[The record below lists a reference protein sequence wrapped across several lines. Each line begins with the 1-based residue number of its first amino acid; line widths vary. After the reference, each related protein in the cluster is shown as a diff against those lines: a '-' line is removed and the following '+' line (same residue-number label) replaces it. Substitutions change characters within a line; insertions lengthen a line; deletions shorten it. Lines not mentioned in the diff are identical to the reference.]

1 MPELRNIT
9 PDEFELWMS
18 TESRAH
24 GNRLNH
30 DPEHLRPRFDLGRS
44 IAVFE
49 DGQIVGGCHSHLL
62 EMSIPGGTAGGGNP
76 YAGSRAPTRLSR
88 RLTCL
93 GHHFGRGIR
102 RTGSHGQVSH

>member
-1 MPELRNIT
+1 
-9 PDEFELWMS
+9 MS

-30 DPEHLRPRFDLGRS
+30 DPEHLRPRFDLARS

-62 EMSIPGGTAGGGNP
+62 EMSIPGGAS
-76 YAGSRAPTRLSR
+76 AVVVPTLAAEPQ
-88 RLTCL
+88 
-93 GHHFGRGIR
+93 
-102 RTGSHGQVSH
+102 QVSRGG

>member
-9 PDEFELWMS
+9 PDEFERWMA

-24 GNRLNH
+24 GNRLAH
-30 DPEHLRPRFDLGRS
+30 DPEQLRPRFDLERS

-62 EMSIPGGTAGGGNP
+62 EMSIPGGTSPWWPGCPTWRCSPPTPGG
-76 YAGSRAPTRLSR
+76 AS
-88 RLTCL
+88 
-93 GHHFGRGIR
+93 
-102 RTGSHGQVSH
+102 

>member
-1 MPELRNIT
+1 MLELRNIT
-9 PDEFELWMS
+9 PDEFERWMS

-62 EMSIPGGTAGGGNP
+62 EMSIPCGASAVVIPT
-76 YAGSRAPTRLSR
+76 GSRAPAGLTDTLGALLFETRRATRNSN
-88 RLTCL
+88 
-93 GHHFGRGIR
+93 
-102 RTGSHGQVSH
+102 V

>member
-1 MPELRNIT
+1 
-9 PDEFELWMS
+9 MS

-62 EMSIPGGTAGGGNP
+62 EMSIPGGAATVVIPTLAAESQHVTRGGQP
-76 YAGSRAPTRLSR
+76 AVVLLSTEEYDRL
-88 RLTCL
+88 
-93 GHHFGRGIR
+93 GR
-102 RTGSHGQVSH
+102 

>member
-1 MPELRNIT
+1 MLQLRNIT
-9 PDEFELWMS
+9 PAEFERWMS

-62 EMSIPGGTAGGGNP
+62 EMSIPGGTSAVII
-76 YAGSRAPTRLSR
+76 PTLAAE
-88 RLTCL
+88 TQ
-93 GHHFGRGIR
+93 
-102 RTGSHGQVSH
+102 QVSRGG